1 MKHELR
7 LKAGERWD
15 VSATGQYIGY
25 VSGAGEIEIEID
37 GEPHYLDVNE
47 VYQSNDQFRK
57 FTVRNATDATG
68 DFVIK
73 TGLGKLYMAGDGQL
87 TEVLGIRETV
97 KTQTLNPEDIYN
109 PIVEKLG
116 ALMGSVFNIREITE
130 TLKTQITNV
139 IDIRQITETLKTQ
152 ITNVVDIRQI
162 TETLKTQITG
172 VVDIRK
178 ITETLSTEEKPASTL
193 VASQKTFTAGE
204 SFTIPANENR
214 RDITIMASE
223 ENTGVVTV
231 SGIPLNSGEYITF
244 NKFIGAVLCNAVAA
258 DNILITE
265 VIK

>member
-25 VSGAGEIEIEID
+25 VSGAGEIEILIN
-37 GEPHYLDVNE
+37 GEPHHLDVNE
-47 VYQSNDQFRK
+47 SYQSNEIFQN
-57 FTVRNATDATG
+57 FTVRNATDVTG

-97 KTQTLNPEDIYN
+97 KTEMLNAEDIHS

-116 ALMGSVFNIREITE
+116 ALMGSVFNIR
-130 TLKTQITNV
+130 
-139 IDIRQITETLKTQ
+139 QITETLKTQ
-152 ITNVVDIRQI
+152 VTNVVNIREI
-162 TETLKTQITG
+162 TETLKAQITG
-172 VVDIRK
+172 VVDIRE
-178 ITETLSTEEKPASTL
+178 ITETLSTEEQPAT
-193 VASQKTFTAGE
+193 SQKTFSAGE
-204 SFTIPANENR
+204 SFTIQANENR

-223 ENTGVVTV
+223 ENTSVVTV
-231 SGIPLNSGEYITF
+231 GGIPLNSGEYITF
-244 NKFIGAVLCNAVAA
+244 NNFTGVVLCNAVAA